1 MTADPLDPATLF
13 EPASLFEH
21 GRVAAE
27 PPEVVVVN
35 VHRVACDGL
44 GGALGHPR
52 VYLEMGAKGFVECN
66 YCDRRFVLSHQAHAE
81 DPEYDPGDY
90 EGAGGN

>member
-1 MTADPLDPATLF
+1 MSAN
-13 EPASLFEH
+13 LFEH

-27 PPEVVVVN
+27 PPEVMTVN
-35 VHRVACDGL
+35 EHRVSCDGA

-52 VYLEMGAKGFVECN
+52 VYLEMGAKGFVECP
-66 YCDRRFVLSHQAHAE
+66 YCDRRFVLSHHAHDE
-81 DPEYDPGDY
+81 DPLTDPGDY